1 MLWARKSLNNTQF
14 LLWFNHLVSLVRI
27 LTRVYTQMGNRTFL
41 AGEACSHTTS
51 TGLSGLLGPFLL
63 PQVTSYHWLKS
74 SWYPW
79 YWKHSWCEKAT
90 QIDCLNEPSREC
102 SFRSTR
108 CQRAQG
114 RMMCGGMASE
124 EKRVQPSSFPPPHL
138 HQSQSPKLNYLE
150 LTPLMGEFIQI
161 RSYEIELFK

>member
-1 MLWARKSLNNTQF
+1 MFWAKKSLNNTHF

-27 LTRVYTQMGNRTFL
+27 LKRVYTQMGNRTFL

-74 SWYPW
+74 SWYSW
-79 YWKHSWCEKAT
+79 YWKHRWCEKAT

-114 RMMCGGMASE
+114 RNDVWGDGKWGE
-124 EKRVQPSSFPPPHL
+124 ESAAKFLPSTTFTSVTV
-138 HQSQSPKLNYLE
+138 PK
-150 LTPLMGEFIQI
+150 T
-161 RSYEIELFK
+161 